1 MGNSTISASSSPL
14 GIEALSVPKY
24 SVPSLSTAAKTSDVH
39 SSEHAARI
47 MSNLVSMKTTNQSP
61 RNSRSIRRTSFS
73 FGIFPIA
80 ADAFA
85 LADAPEVSS
94 LTEARLGL
102 TTVNGVGVCDRGES
116 GSSGVF
122 GLVSSG
128 GGGGGGGGLGSA
140 PGMEPNAGNA
150 FAFCA
155 APPPNAPSNPP
166 CMARMVL
173 SALCAL
179 VHRCLAIMRRKYA
192 ARISASGGGTQSG
205 SCLEL
210 PWPMNCRMSP
220 SLAVRL
226 MRETAAQ
233 CMPAVPKDVVLTTRL
248 RRVTASGCSTT
259 TLRGEGTGTGCLLV
273 PEVRNVAGNGEKV
286 AICSWC

>member
-1 MGNSTISASSSPL
+1 
-14 GIEALSVPKY
+14 
-24 SVPSLSTAAKTSDVH
+24 
-39 SSEHAARI
+39 
-47 MSNLVSMKTTNQSP
+47 
-61 RNSRSIRRTSFS
+61 
-73 FGIFPIA
+73 
-80 ADAFA
+80 
-85 LADAPEVSS
+85 
-94 LTEARLGL
+94 
-102 TTVNGVGVCDRGES
+102 
-116 GSSGVF
+116 
-122 GLVSSG
+122 
-128 GGGGGGGGLGSA
+128 
-140 PGMEPNAGNA
+140 MEPNAGNA

-273 PEVRNVAGNGEKV
+273 PEVRNVAAGNGEKV